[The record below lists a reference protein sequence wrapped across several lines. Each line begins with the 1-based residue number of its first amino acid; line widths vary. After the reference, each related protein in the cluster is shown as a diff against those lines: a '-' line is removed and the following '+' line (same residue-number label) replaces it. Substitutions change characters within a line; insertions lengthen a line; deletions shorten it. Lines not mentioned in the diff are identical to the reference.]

1 MKIRSIRYTLKES
14 MKNLWRNRLM
24 SLASMSSVAATL
36 LILGIIFILIVN
48 INSLAQGAKE
58 QFDAVQVY
66 LKDDLETS
74 GIEAIGQEIYALE
87 GVREVVFET
96 KEDAMEKMKAQWQ
109 ENGYLL
115 DGLETNPL
123 PDSFIITLNDI
134 GFANYVVRNIEKI
147 EGVEEVKYYQEIIE
161 RMMNIA
167 DMIRTVGLVVMF
179 TLVALSTFIINNTVK
194 LAVNARRREINIMK
208 YVGATNWFVRWPFL
222 VEGTVLG
229 LLGALVSAGVIYALY
244 QYLHTVLSSQF
255 YVLIA
260 AYLVSVESVMVD
272 IMILFVVIGS
282 GIGILGSILSM
293 KKYLNV

>member
-1 MKIRSIRYTLKES
+1 
-14 MKNLWRNRLM
+14 M
-24 SLASMSSVAATL
+24 SLASLSSVAATL

-58 QFDAVQVY
+58 QFDTIQVY
-66 LKDDLETS
+66 LQEGLEPAR
-74 GIEAIGQEIYALE
+74 IETIGQEIYNLE
-87 GVREVVFET
+87 GVQEVVYET
-96 KEDAMEKMKAQWQ
+96 KEEAMENMKDQWQ

-115 DGLETNPL
+115 EGLESNPL
-123 PDSFIITLNDI
+123 PDSFIITLSDI
-134 GFANYVVRNIEKI
+134 GFANYVVRNIQKQ

-167 DMIRTVGLVVMF
+167 NMIRTVGLGVMF

-194 LAVNARRREINIMK
+194 LAVNARKREINIMK

-222 VEGTVLG
+222 VEGTILG
-229 LLGALVSAGVIYALY
+229 LLGALVSAGVIFALY
-244 QYLHTVLSSQF
+244 QYLHTALSSQF

-260 AYLVSVESVMVD
+260 AYLVSVETVMKD
-272 IMILFVVIGS
+272 ILLLFIVIGS

>member
-1 MKIRSIRYTLKES
+1 
-14 MKNLWRNRLM
+14 M

-48 INSLAQGAKE
+48 INSLAQGAKD
-58 QFDAVQVY
+58 QFDTIQVY
-66 LKDDLETS
+66 LVD
-74 GIEAIGQEIYALE
+74 GQEPAQIESLSKDILELE
-87 GVREVVFET
+87 GVNGVVYET
-96 KEDAMEKMKAQWQ
+96 KEDAMKKMQEQWQ

-115 DGLETNPL
+115 EGLESNPL

-134 GFANYVVRNIEKI
+134 GFANYVVRNIKKMD
-147 EGVEEVKYYQEIIE
+147 GVEEIKYYQEIIE

-167 DMIRTVGLVVMF
+167 AMIRTVGLGVMF
-179 TLVALSTFIINNTVK
+179 ALVALSTFIINNTVK
-194 LAVNARRREINIMK
+194 LAVNARRREIHIMK

-222 VEGTVLG
+222 VEGTILG
-229 LLGALVSAGVIYALY
+229 LLGAFAAALVVFGLY
-244 QYLHTVLSSQF
+244 QYLHEILSSQF

-260 AYLVSVESVMVD
+260 AYIISVEVVMRD
-272 IMILFVVIGS
+272 IIILFVVIGS

>member
-1 MKIRSIRYTLKES
+1 M
-14 MKNLWRNRLM
+14 M

-48 INSLAQGAKE
+48 INSLAQGAKD
-58 QFDAVQVY
+58 QFDTIQVY
-66 LKDDLETS
+66 LVD
-74 GIEAIGQEIYALE
+74 GQEPAQIESLSKDILELE
-87 GVREVVFET
+87 GVNGVVYET
-96 KEDAMEKMKAQWQ
+96 KEDAMKKMQEQWQ

-115 DGLETNPL
+115 EGLESNPL

-134 GFANYVVRNIEKI
+134 GFANYVVRNIKKMD
-147 EGVEEVKYYQEIIE
+147 GVEEIKYYQEIIE

-167 DMIRTVGLVVMF
+167 AMIRTVGLGVMF
-179 TLVALSTFIINNTVK
+179 ALVALSTFIINNTVK
-194 LAVNARRREINIMK
+194 LAVNARRREIHIMK

-222 VEGTVLG
+222 VEGTILG
-229 LLGALVSAGVIYALY
+229 LLGAFAAALVVFGLY
-244 QYLHTVLSSQF
+244 QYLHEILSSQF

-260 AYLVSVESVMVD
+260 AYIISVEVVMRD
-272 IMILFVVIGS
+272 IIILFVVIGS

>member
-1 MKIRSIRYTLKES
+1 M
-14 MKNLWRNRLM
+14 M

-58 QFDAVQVY
+58 QFDTIQVY
-66 LKDDLETS
+66 LVDGMDS
-74 GIEAIGQEIYALE
+74 QRIEALGEEIYDLE
-87 GVREVVFET
+87 GVHEVVFET
-96 KEDAMEKMKAQWQ
+96 KEDALLKMQDQWK

-115 DGLETNPL
+115 EGLEANPL
-123 PDSFIITLNDI
+123 PDSYIITLNDI
-134 GFANYVVRNIEKI
+134 GFANYVVRSIQKFEGIEEI
-147 EGVEEVKYYQEIIE
+147 KYYQEIIE

-167 DMIRTVGLVVMF
+167 SMIRTIGLGVMF

-222 VEGTVLG
+222 IEGTILG
-229 LLGALVSAGVIYALY
+229 LLGAFVSAGIIFVLY

-260 AYLVSVESVMVD
+260 AYIVNIEVVMRD
-272 IMILFVVIGS
+272 IIILFVVIGS